1 MAPRG
6 SPAQILVA
14 LLLRAK
20 QLLEA
25 RGANEDAFARVRYE
39 LIVASIGFTSRL
51 ALLLKFCRTYLAIV
65 LRTTCLKHEP
75 TGAFP
80 QLSIVSTNGGGDRRE
95 RWPRRRCASTNC
107 DPHDLP
113 HRSLTTGAGNPT
125 PSSALNVPSR
135 SFAQSYELSPSYSR
149 ERRCITRKKQ
159 NPADGGVL
167 PFSAPDGGGSGGP
180 KLSERAF

>member
-1 MAPRG
+1 MTRKTAIYIRELPPQAGHRMKCSNSSSPTRLPKMAPRG

-125 PSSALNVPSR
+125 PSSALNV
-135 SFAQSYELSPSYSR
+135 
-149 ERRCITRKKQ
+149 
-159 NPADGGVL
+159 
-167 PFSAPDGGGSGGP
+167 
-180 KLSERAF
+180 